1 MIRSS
6 SAASTSPGLSLRSF
20 NLKFENDLILDVID
34 PDSFNQERISLFW
47 TSRDL
52 ISDIHEVNFLNF
64 IYLSISILV
73 LYADLFYNF

>member
-1 MIRSS
+1 MRSS
-6 SAASTSPGLSLRSF
+6 SAVSTSPGPSLRSF

-34 PDSFNQERISLFW
+34 PGSFSQERISLFW

-64 IYLSISILV
+64 ISLSISILV

>member
-6 SAASTSPGLSLRSF
+6 STASTSPGPSLRSF
-20 NLKFENDLILDVID
+20 NLKFENDLILEVID
-34 PDSFNQERISLFW
+34 PDSFNQEIISLFW

-52 ISDIHEVNFLNF
+52 ISGIHEVNLLNF